1 MPHDALTGRWM
12 SHALGK
18 MGGAA
23 VAVVEELVSAGDGSL
38 DLGW

>member
-1 MPHDALTGRWM
+1 
-12 SHALGK
+12 